1 MKLAALLGNDT
12 LKQRLSALQAKGK
25 LTHSFLLTGPEGSGR
40 HTLARILCA
49 AMQCTAPG
57 ERPCGVCPQCRKVLD
72 GAHPDI
78 CIVGDLEKKTIPV
91 KLVRDACTDL
101 YIRPNEGQRKIY
113 LFPRAQDLNQQGQ
126 NVLLKSIEEPPPYGT
141 FLLLAEHAEQLL
153 PTIRSRCVELALAPL
168 PEALLT
174 QELRRRFPNADGEAI
189 RSAILRSGGYLGQ
202 AETLLKENAALLPQ
216 SAAFVEAFCAN
227 DALALLKVLAPMEK
241 LKREELRAVLQQW
254 KALLAA
260 ALTARALPAP
270 RPECRQLA
278 AKRTTAA
285 LLAATEALD
294 HAMTL
299 LDANVSPAH
308 ICGLLSI
315 RLRPGADA
323 SAP

>member
-1 MKLAALLGNDT
+1 MELTALLGNET
-12 LKQRLSALQAKGK
+12 IQQRLRSAQAKGQ
-25 LTHSFLLTGPEGSGR
+25 LSHCYLLCGPTGSGK
-40 HTLARILCA
+40 HTLARYIT
-49 AMQCTAPG
+49 AMMECTGAQK
-57 ERPCGVCPQCRKVLD
+57 PCGRCPQCHKILT
-72 GAHPDI
+72 GAHPDVI
-78 CIVGDLEKKTIPV
+78 TVDEPDKATIPV
-91 KLVRDACTDL
+91 KLVREACADL
-101 YIRPNEGQRKIY
+101 YVRPNEGQKKIY
-113 LFPRAQDLNQQGQ
+113 VFPRAQALNPQGQ
-126 NVLLKSIEEPPPYGT
+126 NALLKCIEEPPPYGA
-141 FLLLAEHAEQLL
+141 FLLLCEHAEQLL
-153 PTIRSRCVELALAPL
+153 PTIRSRCAELALAPL